1 MITRLE
7 DRLSIKGNVITLNT
21 DSDEKITVTL
31 DETAINK
38 LRWLVE
44 SSNEMTFAAKTVEW
58 DLFFGPYI
66 KGASTGYI
74 FQAINL
80 YTRDCYNL
88 TIPFTEAVGV
98 NDIKSCLITLIG

>member
-7 DRLSIKGNVITLNT
+7 DRLSIKHNILTLQT
-21 DSDEKITVTL
+21 DNDEKISIML
-31 DETAINK
+31 DENAINK

-44 SSNEMTFAAKTVEW
+44 SSNEMTFSTKTVEW

-88 TIPFTEAVGV
+88 TVQFTEAVGV

>member
-7 DRLSIKGNVITLNT
+7 DRLAIKHNVLTLLTDSAEKIYITLDDNA
-21 DSDEKITVTL
+21 V
-31 DETAINK
+31 NK
-38 LRWLVE
+38 LRWLIE
-44 SSNEMTFAAKTVEW
+44 STNELTFSAKTVEW
-58 DLFFGPYI
+58 DLFFGPFI

-88 TIPFTEAVGV
+88 TVPFTESVGI